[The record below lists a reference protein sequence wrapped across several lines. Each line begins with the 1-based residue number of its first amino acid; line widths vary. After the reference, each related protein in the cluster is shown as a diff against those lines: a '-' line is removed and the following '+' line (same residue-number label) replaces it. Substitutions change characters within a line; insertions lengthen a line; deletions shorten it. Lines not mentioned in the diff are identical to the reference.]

1 MTRLEAAYY
10 SALYALLLWLPGAA
24 FQTAKPAFATLAVV
38 GGVTSYRA
46 MTRR

>member
-1 MTRLEAAYY
+1 MSRVEAAYY
-10 SALYALLLWLPGAA
+10 SALYSLLLWLPGAA
-24 FQTAKPAFATLAVV
+24 FQTAKPVFATIAVV